1 MPLKYLSN
9 SWRTLEMFYLN
20 FEINFILT
28 WYQNCVISSATGK
41 TKFAITDTTLYVPTV
56 TLSTQ
61 DHAKM
66 LEQLR
71 SVFKR
76 TINWNEYQ
84 SKLLRERQNQ
94 YLDFLT
100 DPSFQGVNKL
110 LLSFI
115 KFYKVLLFE
124 NENDRK
130 VHTRCYLPKVEIKD
144 YNVVIDGKNFFG
156 QPVRSE

>member
-1 MPLKYLSN
+1 ML
-9 SWRTLEMFYLN
+9 YLN
-20 FEINFILT
+20 FEINLILT

-41 TKFAITDTTLYVPTV
+41 TQFAITDTTLYVPTV

-66 LEQLR
+66 LGQLR

-84 SKLLRERQNQ
+84 SKLLREKQNQ

-115 KFYKVLLFE
+115 KFYCLKMRTIE
-124 NENDRK
+124 KYTQD
-130 VHTRCYLPKVEIKD
+130 
-144 YNVVIDGKNFFG
+144 VIFQK
-156 QPVRSE
+156 